1 MRTLRIGETAGAVAI
16 SSAEDFR
23 EQWIRKGSRD
33 YRRASIA
40 LFLAGFS
47 SFSLIYCV
55 QPLLPEFKDAFGLS
69 PATASLALS
78 LTTGTLALAILA
90 SGAFSQLFSR
100 GRLMFASMAL
110 AALCNLAAA
119 VAPGWYWLLAART
132 LEGLVLGGVPAI
144 AMAYLAEEI
153 EPAHLGRA
161 MGLYVGGTA
170 FGAMMGRVGMGVIT
184 EFASWRMALAVMGL
198 TGIAAA
204 LGFLWLLPASRN
216 FTVTRGIP
224 FIRHIETWAAH
235 LRKPVLAQLF
245 FIGFLLTS
253 IFVTVFNYT
262 TFRLV
267 GEPYGLGQ
275 TAISMIF
282 LTFGFGIVSSSVGG
296 ALADRFGRR
305 TMLLIGFLT
314 VLFGIVLTLFDVMPL
329 IIAGIALIT
338 TGFFIGHSAASGA
351 IGANAGS
358 AKSHA
363 SSLYLLFYYMGSSI
377 TGSIGGWFWQHG
389 GWPWVAIL
397 AGLCALTGAAMT
409 LTIPARKDSK
419 GTGSTAHE
427 ADAPKNSIQMRLP

>member
-1 MRTLRIGETAGAVAI
+1 MRTLRIGETTGAVAI
-16 SSAEDFR
+16 SSAEDFS

-33 YRRASIA
+33 YGRASLA

-55 QPLLPEFKDAFGLS
+55 QPLLPEFKNAFGLS

-100 GRLMFASMAL
+100 RRLMFASMAL

-170 FGAMMGRVGMGVIT
+170 FGAMMGRVGIGVIT
-184 EFASWRMALAVMGL
+184 EFASWRIALAVMGL
-198 TGIAAA
+198 TGIASAI
-204 LGFLWLLPASRN
+204 GFLCLLPASRN
-216 FTVTRGIP
+216 FTVTRGTP
-224 FIRHIETWAAH
+224 FIRHIETWTSH
-235 LRKPVLAQLF
+235 LRKPVLARLF

-282 LTFGFGIVSSSVGG
+282 LTFAFGIVSSSVGG

-305 TMLLIGFLT
+305 TMLLTGFLT
-314 VLFGIVLTLFDVMPL
+314 VLFGVVLTLFDAMPL

-389 GWPWVAIL
+389 GWPWVAAL
-397 AGLCALTGAAMT
+397 AGLCALTGAAIA
-409 LTIPARKDSK
+409 LTIPARK
-419 GTGSTAHE
+419 GQQA
-427 ADAPKNSIQMRLP
+427 

>member
-23 EQWIRKGSRD
+23 EQWIRKDSRD

-216 FTVTRGIP
+216 FSIARDTP

-235 LRKPVLAQLF
+235 LRKPVLARLF

-282 LTFGFGIVSSSVGG
+282 LTVFFGV
-296 ALADRFGRR
+296 
-305 TMLLIGFLT
+305 
-314 VLFGIVLTLFDVMPL
+314 VLTLFGAMP
-329 IIAGIALIT
+329 LIT

-389 GWPWVAIL
+389 GWPWVATL
-397 AGLCALTGAAMT
+397 AGLCALTGAAMA
-409 LTIPARKDSK
+409 LTIPARK
-419 GTGSTAHE
+419 GQQA
-427 ADAPKNSIQMRLP
+427 